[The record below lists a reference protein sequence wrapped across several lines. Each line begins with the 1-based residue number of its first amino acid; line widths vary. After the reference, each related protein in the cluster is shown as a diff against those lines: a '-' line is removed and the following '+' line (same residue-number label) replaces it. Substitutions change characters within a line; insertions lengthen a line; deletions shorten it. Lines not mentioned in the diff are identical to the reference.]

1 MNSGLTCDELRPLLG
16 GYVLE
21 ALEPHEAEAVRGHL
35 PNCPACSAELASL
48 VELPR
53 LLDLAAPLHRPEE
66 PLPPGFEEALL
77 DRFARDRG
85 TGERRRAPRFAWT
98 RARVAVVTGV
108 RAAAFGAGT
117 VAVLQHDPA
126 PRPARNYMLTLEA
139 TAARPG
145 AHARIA
151 LYRVHGGTG
160 VHLWAR
166 GLEPGPARVYE
177 VLCGKR
183 GWTASAGTFR
193 ADRDGRVEARLT
205 TAARVGE
212 YEWVRIVYHDATG
225 HSKDVL
231 TGRLF

>member
-1 MNSGLTCDELRPLLG
+1 VNSGLTCDELRPLLG

-35 PNCPACSAELASL
+35 PSCPACSAELASL
-48 VELPR
+48 AELPR
-53 LLDLAAPLHRPEE
+53 LLDLAAPLERPEE
-66 PLPPGFEEALL
+66 QLPPGFEEALL

-85 TGERRRAPRFAWT
+85 TGERRRGPRIAWT
-98 RARVAVVTGV
+98 RARVAVVTGLV
-108 RAAAFGAGT
+108 AAALGAGT
-117 VAVLQHDPA
+117 VAVLQRDSA
-126 PRPARNYMLTLEA
+126 PPARRSYMLALEA
-139 TAARPG
+139 TTAQPG
-145 AHARIA
+145 AHARIS

-166 GLEPGPARVYE
+166 GLEPGPAGVYE
-177 VLCGKR
+177 MLCGKH
-183 GWTASAGTFR
+183 GWSASAGTFR

-225 HSKDVL
+225 HTKDVL
-231 TGRLF
+231 KGRLF